1 MPVFPLLHSTTNNGR
16 KRKAPMSARQC
27 LLGKDR
33 IRPYMPWRI
42 NIRFDAD
49 IVQRFDRVILRAVS
63 SAIGAAG

>member
-1 MPVFPLLHSTTNNGR
+1 
-16 KRKAPMSARQC
+16 MSARQC

-49 IVQRFDRVILRAVS
+49 IVQRFDLVILCAVS